1 MFGGVPRT
9 TPLTVGL
16 GAAGLLAVLLVGAQL
31 ALPAL
36 AEDRVA
42 GELED
47 FGARPEVH
55 VSAFP
60 AVKLLWGRADR
71 VEVRM
76 PRARA
81 DGSARLAD
89 ELERT
94 KDADELDVRVARLE
108 VGPLILRDA
117 RLVKDGDVL
126 RATAVVRDA
135 DIRSALPS
143 FLNLRP
149 AARQDGDGMLLEGSA
164 SFLGATIRG
173 TARVRAAD
181 GAVVVAPENI
191 PFGDLATV
199 TVFSDPR
206 VQVTS
211 VGASVRPG
219 GYLLRAAGR
228 IVG

>member
-16 GAAGLLAVLLVGAQL
+16 GAAGLIVALLVGAQL

-47 FGARPEVH
+47 FGARPEVQ

-76 PRARA
+76 SRARA
-81 DGSARLAD
+81 EGSARLAD

-94 KDADELDVRVARLE
+94 KDADEIDVRVTRLA
-108 VGPLILRDA
+108 VGPLTLRDA
-117 RLVKDGDVL
+117 RLTKDGDAL
-126 RATAVVRDA
+126 RATAVVREA
-135 DIRSALPS
+135 DISRALPS

-149 AARQDGDGMLLEGSA
+149 AARQDGDGLLLEGSA

-173 TARVRAAD
+173 QARIRAVD
-181 GAVVVAPENI
+181 GAVTVAPEDI
-191 PFGDLATV
+191 PFGGLATF

-219 GYLLRAAGR
+219 GYVLRATGR